1 MLFSY
6 QSKSSAPS
14 IVWVSESV
22 FLRELRLR
30 NIGKLERQVGL
41 VYPTFTM
48 YSQTA
53 RQLRDRTRRPRKSR
67 LKTVYS
73 SSSAAAPVTIEIGI
87 SLSPALQFRAH
98 THTRRHARIY
108 PLCESLL
115 GIGLVR
121 GARSRGYKARA
132 GARLSQP
139 AGRRRHQHPRKA
151 SVERTPRGRAPSE
164 YR

>member
-98 THTRRHARIY
+98 THTRSNISFVRISPRNRTFPRRTY
-108 PLCESLL
+108 TGVQSKS
-115 GIGLVR
+115 R
-121 GARSRGYKARA
+121 RSTEPAS
-132 GARLSQP
+132 RLPPSS
-139 AGRRRHQHPRKA
+139 A
-151 SVERTPRGRAPSE
+151 S
-164 YR
+164 